1 MVEIERYSISF
12 GHNLKSEFL
21 ARMCNHQTMSIQS
34 IIAVLLYLISACVL
48 GARIYGISEIFSK
61 TRILVLILGT
71 IALGLHAH
79 LLYQSIILAHGLDFG
94 FFNAVSLIGWLVA
107 LIVLVISLTRPLENL
122 LLFLFPIA
130 AFVILL
136 ELFIPDERIISDSLS
151 TGLRIHI
158 LLSICAYSLLM
169 ISAVQAI
176 MVAVQERL
184 IKTKR
189 AAKIMNTLPPLQVME
204 ELLIQIIVIG
214 FFLLSLSLASG
225 MMFIDNLFA
234 QHLIHKT
241 VLSMLA
247 WVIYSI
253 LLWGRWSAGW
263 RGKRIIRWTLGGFS
277 TLLLAYI
284 GSKFV
289 LEVILQR
296 V

>member
-1 MVEIERYSISF
+1 
-12 GHNLKSEFL
+12 
-21 ARMCNHQTMSIQS
+21 MSIQA
-34 IIAVLLYLISACVL
+34 ITAVLLYLISTFLL
-48 GARIYGISEIFSK
+48 GGQIYNIAEIFSK
-61 TRILVLILGT
+61 TRPVVLLLGA
-71 IALGLHAH
+71 IALILHAH
-79 LLYQSIILAHGLDFG
+79 LLYQSIILANGLDFG

-107 LIVLVISLTRPLENL
+107 LIVLVSSLFRPIENL
-122 LLFLFPIA
+122 LLLLFPA
-130 AFVILL
+130 AALAILL
-136 ELFIPDERIISDSLS
+136 ELFIPDERILSDALS

-176 MVAVQERL
+176 MLAVQERL

-214 FFLLSLSLASG
+214 FFILSLSLASG
-225 MMFIDNLFA
+225 VMFIDDLFA

-241 VLSMLA
+241 ILSFLA
-247 WVIYSI
+247 WIIYCI
-253 LLWGRWSAGW
+253 LLWGRWSKGW
-263 RGKRIIRWTLGGFS
+263 RGKRIIRWTLGGFG
-277 TLLLAYI
+277 TLLFAYI

>member
-1 MVEIERYSISF
+1 
-12 GHNLKSEFL
+12 
-21 ARMCNHQTMSIQS
+21 MCNHQSMNIQV
-34 IIAVLLYLISACVL
+34 IIAVLLYLISAALL
-48 GARIYGISEIFSK
+48 GARIYSISEIFTK
-61 TRILVLILGT
+61 TRPLVLVLGA
-71 IALGLHAH
+71 IALSLHAH
-79 LLYQSIILAHGLDFG
+79 LLYQSIILTNGLDFG
-94 FFNAVSLIGWLVA
+94 FFNAVSLIGGLVA
-107 LIVLVISLTRPLENL
+107 LIVLVTSLYRPIENL
-122 LLFLFPIA
+122 LLFLFPA
-130 AFVILL
+130 AALAILL
-136 ELFIPDERIISDSLS
+136 ELFIPDERILSHSLS

-158 LLSICAYSLLM
+158 LLSIYAYSLLM
-169 ISAVQAI
+169 ISAVQAMMLAI
-176 MVAVQERL
+176 QERL

-214 FFLLSLSLASG
+214 FFILSLSLASG
-225 MMFIDNLFA
+225 VMFIDDLFA

-241 VLSMLA
+241 VLSFLA
-247 WVIYSI
+247 WIIYCI

-277 TLLLAYI
+277 ALLLAYI

>member
-1 MVEIERYSISF
+1 MSMINQDFYSS
-12 GHNLKSEFL
+12 SEY
-21 ARMCNHQTMSIQS
+21 AIINNMSIQA
-34 IIAVLLYLISACVL
+34 IIAVLLYLISAFL
-48 GARIYGISEIFSK
+48 IGARIYGIAEILSK
-61 TRILVLILGT
+61 TRPIALLLGAIALIL
-71 IALGLHAH
+71 HAN
-79 LLYQSIILAHGLDFG
+79 LLYQSIILENGLDFG

-107 LIVLVISLTRPLENL
+107 LIVLVSSLYRPLENL
-122 LLFLFPIA
+122 LLLLFPSA
-130 AFVILL
+130 ALSILL
-136 ELFIPDERIISDSLS
+136 ELFIADERILSDSLS
-151 TGLRIHI
+151 AGLRIHI

-169 ISAVQAI
+169 ISAVQAVMLAI
-176 MVAVQERL
+176 QERL

-189 AAKIMNTLPPLQVME
+189 AAKIMNALPPLQVME

-214 FFLLSLSLASG
+214 FFILSLSLASG
-225 MMFIDNLFA
+225 MMFIDDLFA

-241 VLSMLA
+241 VLSFLA
-247 WVIYSI
+247 WMIYCI

-263 RGKRIIRWTLGGFS
+263 RGKKIIRWTLGGFT

>member
-1 MVEIERYSISF
+1 M
-12 GHNLKSEFL
+12 N
-21 ARMCNHQTMSIQS
+21 IQA
-34 IIAVLLYLISACVL
+34 ITAVLLYLTSASVL
-48 GARIYGISEIFSK
+48 GARIYNASDIFNK
-61 TRILVLILGT
+61 TRPIVLLLGA
-71 IALGLHAH
+71 IALALHAH
-79 LLYQSIILAHGLDFG
+79 LLYQSIILVNGLDFG

-107 LIVLVISLTRPLENL
+107 LIVLLTSLYRPLENL

-130 AFVILL
+130 ALTILL
-136 ELFIPDERIISDSLS
+136 ELFISDERILSDSLS

-169 ISAVQAI
+169 ISAVQAV
-176 MVAVQERL
+176 MLAVQERL

-189 AAKIMNTLPPLQVME
+189 AAKIMNTLPPLQIME

-214 FFLLSLSLASG
+214 FFTLSLSLASG
-225 MMFIDNLFA
+225 MMFIEDLFA

-241 VLSMLA
+241 VLSILA
-247 WVIYSI
+247 WVIYCI

-263 RGKRIIRWTLGGFS
+263 RGKWIIRWTLGGFT
-277 TLLLAYI
+277 TLLFAYI

>member
-1 MVEIERYSISF
+1 
-12 GHNLKSEFL
+12 
-21 ARMCNHQTMSIQS
+21 MSIQA
-34 IIAVLLYLISACVL
+34 IIAVLLYLTSASLL
-48 GARIYGISEIFSK
+48 GVRLYGSSEIFNK
-61 TRILVLILGT
+61 TRTIVLLLGA
-71 IALGLHAH
+71 IALIIHSH
-79 LLYQSIILAHGLDFG
+79 LLFQSIVLANGLDFG

-107 LIVLVISLTRPLENL
+107 LIVLLSSLYSPLENL
-122 LLFLFPIA
+122 LLFLFPA
-130 AFVILL
+130 AALAILL
-136 ELFIPDERIISDSLS
+136 ELFIPDTRILSDSLS
-151 TGLRIHI
+151 MGLRIHI

-169 ISAVQAI
+169 ISAVQAV
-176 MVAVQERL
+176 MLAVQERL

-214 FFLLSLSLASG
+214 FFTLSLSLASG
-225 MMFIDNLFA
+225 MMFIDDLFA

-241 VLSMLA
+241 VLSIFA
-247 WVIYSI
+247 WVIYCI

-263 RGKRIIRWTLGGFS
+263 RGKRIIRWTLGGFA

-289 LEVILQR
+289 LEVLLHR

>member
-1 MVEIERYSISF
+1 
-12 GHNLKSEFL
+12 
-21 ARMCNHQTMSIQS
+21 MSIQP
-34 IIAVLLYLISACVL
+34 IIAVLLYLISASL
-48 GARIYGISEIFSK
+48 LAARIYSISDIFYK
-61 TRILVLILGT
+61 TRYIVLISGAIALVLHG
-71 IALGLHAH
+71 H
-79 LLYQSIILAHGLDFG
+79 LLYQSIILASGLDFG
-94 FFNAVSLIGWLVA
+94 FFNAVSLIGWLVV
-107 LIVLVISLTRPLENL
+107 LIVLLTSFFRPLENL
-122 LLFLFPIA
+122 LLFLFPVA

-136 ELFIPDERIISDSLS
+136 ELFIPDTRILNDSFS

-176 MVAVQERL
+176 MLAVQERL

-214 FFLLSLSLASG
+214 FFILSLSLASG
-225 MMFIDNLFA
+225 MMFIEDLFA

-241 VLSMLA
+241 VLSILA
-247 WVIYSI
+247 WLIYCT

-263 RGKRIIRWTLGGFS
+263 RGKRIIRWALGGFS
-277 TLLLAYI
+277 ALLLAYI

-289 LEVILQR
+289 LEIILQR

>member
-1 MVEIERYSISF
+1 VQSSGIRIK
-12 GHNLKSEFL
+12 NINIL
-21 ARMCNHQTMSIQS
+21 MSIQA
-34 IIAVLLYLISACVL
+34 IIAVLLYLTSAFLL
-48 GARIYGISEIFSK
+48 GARIYGPSEIFNK
-61 TRILVLILGT
+61 TRTVVLLLGA
-71 IALGLHAH
+71 IALIIHAH
-79 LLYQSIILAHGLDFG
+79 LLYQSIILANGLDFG

-107 LIVLVISLTRPLENL
+107 LIVLLSSLYRPLENL
-122 LLFLFPIA
+122 LLFLFPA
-130 AFVILL
+130 AALAILL
-136 ELFIPDERIISDSLS
+136 ELFIVDTRILSDSLS

-169 ISAVQAI
+169 ISAVQAV
-176 MVAVQERL
+176 MLAVQERL

-204 ELLIQIIVIG
+204 ELLVQIIVIG
-214 FFLLSLSLASG
+214 FFSLSLSLASG
-225 MMFIDNLFA
+225 MMFIDDLFA

-241 VLSMLA
+241 VLSILA
-247 WVIYSI
+247 WIIYCI

-263 RGKRIIRWTLGGFS
+263 RGKRIIRWTLGGFA

-289 LEVILQR
+289 LEVLLHR